1 MIAWD
6 LPDPFLFDV
15 RVRDD
20 EVDGLGHT
28 NNAVYLQF
36 CERCAWAHADAV
48 GTSWDEWRDLDRA
61 MAVRR
66 SELEYLAPSYAGE
79 ELRVANWLVRMDG
92 RLRAIRRFQ
101 IGRPRDEITLL
112 RGEIHYVC
120 IEISS
125 GKPRRMPPDFVRAYG
140 VLDSVREAL
149 TARGP

>member
-48 GTSWDEWRDLDRA
+48 GTSWYEWRDLDRA

-92 RLRAIRRFQ
+92 RLRATRRFQ
-101 IGRPRDEITLL
+101 N
-112 RGEIHYVC
+112 
-120 IEISS
+120 
-125 GKPRRMPPDFVRAYG
+125 
-140 VLDSVREAL
+140 
-149 TARGP
+149 